1 LRGRA
6 GILIRA
12 ASFLVLAGVT
22 AVACSGG
29 GGSSSALRAGASAQP
44 AASPPAA
51 GSPAGEGG
59 RSSDSGSG
67 SGQGSPILGEFQVP
81 EAGPRVI
88 KTAAITLHLEVG
100 TFEHAMQSAT
110 VVAASHGGFVASSR
124 SSGDELLSGT
134 VVVRVPADQFEAAL
148 NELRAL
154 GSVVG
159 EELSGQDVTAQFVD
173 LDARLRN
180 WEAQETVLL
189 GLMQKATTIDDSI
202 KVQRS
207 LEDVQLAIEQLRG
220 QIRMLGD
227 QADFST
233 ITVTLSEVAAPVVPV
248 PAPKPKPATFA
259 RAWNRAVHGLALAG
273 RAVVVAF
280 GYGLPF
286 VLFVLLPI
294 GVAWLAYRRIRE
306 RSSRPVSTG
315 A

>member
-22 AVACSGG
+22 AVACGGGG
-29 GGSSSALRAGASAQP
+29 GGSRAAQVGAPAP
-44 AASPPAA
+44 AASPPGA
-51 GSPAGEGG
+51 GSSTGEGG
-59 RSSDSGSG
+59 GSSDSGSG
-67 SGQGSPILGEFQVP
+67 SSHGSSILGEFQVP
-81 EAGPRVI
+81 EVGPRVI
-88 KTAAITLHLEVG
+88 KTAAITLRLKVG

-110 VVAASHGGFVASSR
+110 VVAAGHGGFVASSR
-124 SSGDELLSGT
+124 SSGDKLLSGT

-154 GSVVG
+154 GTVVG

-233 ITVTLSEVAAPVVPV
+233 ITVTLSEVAPAVVPV
-248 PAPKPKPATFA
+248 PPPKPKPATFA
-259 RAWNRAVHGLALAG
+259 RAWNRAVHGLAVVGAG
-273 RAVVVAF
+273 VVVAF
-280 GYGLPF
+280 GYGLPL
-286 VLFVLLPI
+286 VLFVLVPI
-294 GVAWLAYRRIRE
+294 GIAWVAYRRIRD
-306 RSSRPVSTG
+306 RSSRPVSTN